1 VRESS
6 GWRGVELCN
15 DTGGVTKPLGR
26 GRCTNCGRERV
37 GGIGREIVE
46 VASMDRTELSTP
58 AFSRQAEIE
67 VDQMFIGK
75 MQSNK

>member
-1 VRESS
+1 M
-6 GWRGVELCN
+6 
-15 DTGGVTKPLGR
+15 
-26 GRCTNCGRERV
+26 
-37 GGIGREIVE
+37 EIVE
-46 VASMDRTELSTP
+46 VGPMDRTELSTP